1 MKKENELKEKILFGL
16 QKTFQKL
23 IEFKKAKK
31 TELIVSIDG
40 KVVRI
45 KPEDL

>member
-1 MKKENELKEKILFGL
+1 MKTENELKEKIIWGL

-31 TELIVSIDG
+31 TELIISING
-40 KVVRI
+40 KVVKV
-45 KPEDL
+45 KPENL